1 MSRPAHAHSDQHGA
15 SQAPGLAHDHDFAAA
30 NKAYF
35 NEHANDYQAM
45 HPEAHATAGL
55 QIDAIRTQWPE
66 IFDKE
71 RTTVMDFACGI
82 GASASAL
89 PVCVTCMSSGLADL
103 RSSRKVWSQSTS
115 FRT

>member
-1 MSRPAHAHSDQHGA
+1 MSHPAHTHSDQHGA

-55 QIDAIRTQWPE
+55 QIAAIRAQWPE
-66 IFDKE
+66 LFDKE

-89 PVCVTCMSSGLADL
+89 LAGFTCTSSGLADQGW
-103 RSSRKVWSQSTS
+103 SRKA
-115 FRT
+115 